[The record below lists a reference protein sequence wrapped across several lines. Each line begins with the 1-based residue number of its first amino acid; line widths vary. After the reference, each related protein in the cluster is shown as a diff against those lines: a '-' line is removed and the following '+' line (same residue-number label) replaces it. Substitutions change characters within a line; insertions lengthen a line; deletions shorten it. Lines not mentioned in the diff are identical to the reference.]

1 MQFFLMHDY
10 DNNSRLDGLELLKG
24 LSDHEHNEKEGIA
37 ASPINNNNDNNNDT
51 AVTATTTIATITP
64 QQ

>member
-1 MQFFLMHDY
+1 MHDY

-51 AVTATTTIATITP
+51 ATKTIATITP

>member
-51 AVTATTTIATITP
+51 ATKTIATITP